1 MHNIK
6 YTNQAE
12 VDLDEAISHIAEE
25 SVPNAMHYLVGYEEK
40 IELLRENPSMGTY
53 CKNKGI
59 KRECR
64 VLVYKSHI
72 VIYKIIE
79 DQSKI
84 LIIRVFHTSVDYVN
98 KLKQE

>member
-1 MHNIK
+1 
-6 YTNQAE
+6 
-12 VDLDEAISHIAEE
+12 
-25 SVPNAMHYLVGYEEK
+25 MHYLVGYEEK

-72 VIYKIIE
+72 VIYKVID
-79 DQSKI
+79 DQNKI
-84 LIIRVFHTSVDYVN
+84 LIIRVFHTSVDYAN